1 MRRHSS
7 WTGRAYSILANPR
20 WGWIVFA
27 QWFLSAPVL
36 LGLARTLLLTALGT
50 VFGFI
55 LGAALALARVSR
67 SPLLARLSWSYVWLF
82 RSIPLI
88 VLLLP
93 LNNLGYLYETVSVG
107 VPFTGI
113 NFFSYSTTELI
124 SPFVAAVLGLT
135 LNQAAFS
142 SEIKA

>member
-1 MRRHSS
+1 M
-7 WTGRAYSILANPR
+7 
-20 WGWIVFA
+20 
-27 QWFLSAPVL
+27 
-36 LGLARTLLLTALGT
+36 ARTLLLTALGT